1 MPELANEGGLAL
13 SETRTFSVPELS
25 CTEYDEVIS
34 IRLTLEPMAAEK
46 VATAI
51 TPEIVDQLAAIND
64 EMKALME
71 AERFGE
77 ALQKD
82 TAFHRTIYALAGS
95 DMLDRMIE
103 ELWLRVGPTR
113 NLLSQTFRQR
123 LTDLWNAEPI
133 IFAMRQLEPDEA
145 RKAIHRDNAE
155 GARSLR

>member
-1 MPELANEGGLAL
+1 
-13 SETRTFSVPELS
+13 
-25 CTEYDEVIS
+25 
-34 IRLTLEPMAAEK
+34 
-46 VATAI
+46 
-51 TPEIVDQLAAIND
+51 
-64 EMKALME
+64 
-71 AERFGE
+71 
-77 ALQKD
+77 
-82 TAFHRTIYALAGS
+82 
-95 DMLDRMIE
+95 MLDGMIE